1 MELVIEGLHQ
11 HSMVSKWEDKDRA
24 SYRDMLKSMF
34 ERMGTSGPN

>member
-1 MELVIEGLHQ
+1 
-11 HSMVSKWEDKDRA
+11 VSKWEEQDRA